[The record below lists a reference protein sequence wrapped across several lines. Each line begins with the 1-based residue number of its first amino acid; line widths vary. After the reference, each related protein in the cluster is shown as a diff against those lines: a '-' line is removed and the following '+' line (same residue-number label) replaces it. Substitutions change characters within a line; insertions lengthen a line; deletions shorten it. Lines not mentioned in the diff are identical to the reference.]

1 MVTSSRLPSSSAF
14 LPNLVGQVSNLPLPT
29 LPLQSSAPTPRH
41 RRGVALVDVIV
52 ATVILGIALGVLLN
66 ILGRA
71 IDAQSTGE
79 KLQTAALLL
88 DEQLNLVLMRGPD
101 DYASR
106 YPTEGTCDSP
116 FTDYRYKL
124 TIRAASGGQPFEVA
138 ASVLWT
144 VGSRERS
151 VEATTLIAPRLGDDP
166 DPVRTPDAVVERLQ

>member
-1 MVTSSRLPSSSAF
+1 MVTSSSCSFSLP
-14 LPNLVGQVSNLPLPT
+14 LLVGQVFNLPLPT
-29 LPLQSSAPTPRH
+29 LRLHSSKPNHHH

-66 ILGRA
+66 ILGRS

-79 KLQTAALLL
+79 KLQTAAALL

-101 DYASR
+101 NYASR
-106 YPTEGTCDSP
+106 YPTDGTCDAP

-124 TIRAASGGQPFEVA
+124 TIHAAGGGQPYEVTA
-138 ASVLWT
+138 AVLWT
-144 VGSRERS
+144 VGGRERS

-166 DPVRTPDAVVERLQ
+166 DPVRTPDAVVERVQ

>member
-1 MVTSSRLPSSSAF
+1 MVISSSRSPL
-14 LPNLVGQVSNLPLPT
+14 LNLVGQVFNLSLPNLPLSLARKKPS
-29 LPLQSSAPTPRH
+29 PS
-41 RRGVALVDVIV
+41 RGVALVDVIV

-66 ILGRA
+66 ILGRS

-79 KLQTAALLL
+79 KLQTAASLL

-101 DYASR
+101 NYASR
-106 YPTEGTCDSP
+106 YPTEGICDAP

-124 TIRAASGGQPFEVA
+124 TIRSASGGQPYEVA

-166 DPVRTPDAVVERLQ
+166 DPVRTPDAVVERVQ